1 MSRNRTGTVPVG
13 LAGILLLLRLAFAD
27 RISGATDSPGGTE
40 IDSSFTGLQLADDE
54 KVVEG
59 ERLARLHCVSCHLFP
74 EPELL
79 DKKTW
84 VSQTLRR
91 MKIRLGLSPAE
102 FERQREYK
110 LLKATGA
117 FPETPIMSLEEFNTI
132 AAYYAAKAPTNA
144 LPQEPHPEIQVG
156 LKHFQRERAKYR
168 RAPPTT
174 TLVQI
179 SRSGRY
185 IYMGDDY
192 AKSLDILGADGRFL
206 GSVKVDNIPVALA
219 ETEKGIYLTCIGN
232 FFPSEDPKG
241 ELIFLERAEKG
252 FKPGKVILRDLP
264 RPTYTEFADLNEDG
278 KTDFVLSMFGNVL
291 GGLSWFENKGEGQYQ
306 EHVVIAKAGAIRT
319 VVQDFNGDK
328 HLDIAV
334 LITQELE
341 CFYILLNDGHGDF
354 SGNVIFQRPP
364 LYGHTYFEMADFNRD
379 GLPDILVTNG
389 DNGEY
394 PSPLKKYHGIRIY
407 LNKGNWK
414 FEEAFFYPLNG
425 AFKAVA
431 RDFDEDGDLDIAAIS
446 YFPDY
451 ADNPKESFV
460 YLENLGGL
468 HFAASTFGDCISGRW
483 LIMDVGDLDGDGDW
497 DIVLGSYIRGPTD
510 VPAFLSETWEKYGP
524 SVKILTNTT
533 R

>member
-1 MSRNRTGTVPVG
+1 
-13 LAGILLLLRLAFAD
+13 
-27 RISGATDSPGGTE
+27 
-40 IDSSFTGLQLADDE
+40 
-54 KVVEG
+54 
-59 ERLARLHCVSCHLFP
+59 
-74 EPELL
+74 
-79 DKKTW
+79 
-84 VSQTLRR
+84 
-91 MKIRLGLSPAE
+91 
-102 FERQREYK
+102 
-110 LLKATGA
+110 
-117 FPETPIMSLEEFNTI
+117 
-132 AAYYAAKAPTNA
+132 
-144 LPQEPHPEIQVG
+144 
-156 LKHFQRERAKYR
+156 
-168 RAPPTT
+168 
-174 TLVQI
+174 
-179 SRSGRY
+179 
-185 IYMGDDY
+185 
-192 AKSLDILGADGRFL
+192 
-206 GSVKVDNIPVALA
+206 
-219 ETEKGIYLTCIGN
+219 
-232 FFPSEDPKG
+232 
-241 ELIFLERAEKG
+241 
-252 FKPGKVILRDLP
+252 
-264 RPTYTEFADLNEDG
+264 
-278 KTDFVLSMFGNVL
+278 
-291 GGLSWFENKGEGQYQ
+291 
-306 EHVVIAKAGAIRT
+306 AKAGAIRT

>member
-1 MSRNRTGTVPVG
+1 MVNRTNR
-13 LAGILLLLRLAFAD
+13 AGGSGRHSPPAAFGFLRTAFRPRTHRANGKKP
-27 RISGATDSPGGTE
+27 R
-40 IDSSFTGLQLADDE
+40 FTSLQFINDE
-54 KVVEG
+54 KRLLG
-59 ERLARLHCVSCHLFP
+59 ERLAAFIVFP
-74 EPELL
+74 VISFPGELL
-79 DKKTW
+79 DQKTW
-84 VSQTLRR
+84 VSKPSPDENPVESPSDSSGSRNTNCSKPRE
-91 MKIRLGLSPAE
+91 LS
-102 FERQREYK
+102 
-110 LLKATGA
+110 
-117 FPETPIMSLEEFNTI
+117 ETPSYHWKIQR
-132 AAYYAAKAPTNA
+132 AAYYAAKARQCRPSRIRIK
-144 LPQEPHPEIQVG
+144 LVCY
-156 LKHFQRERAKYR
+156 FQRERNAT
-168 RAPPTT
+168 APLT

-185 IYMGDDY
+185 HIWEMIMQVSGYP
-192 AKSLDILGADGRFL
+192 GRRREIPWL
-206 GSVKVDNIPVALA
+206 SRWTIPVALA
-219 ETEKGIYLTCIGN
+219 ERKDIPDLHRTFSIRLRAAH
-232 FFPSEDPKG
+232 
-241 ELIFLERAEKG
+241 FLNDRR
-252 FKPGKVILRDLP
+252 FQGKVILKDLP

-291 GGLSWFENKGEGQYQ
+291 GGLSWFENKGDDQYQ

-328 HLDIAV
+328 HLDIAF
-334 LITQELE
+334 LLTQELE
-341 CFYILLNDGHGDF
+341 CFYILLNDGHGEF

-407 LNKGNWK
+407 LNKGNWR

-483 LIMDVGDLDGDGDW
+483 LIMECGDLDGDGDW
-497 DIVLGSYIRGPTD
+497 DIVLGSYGDRRM
-510 VPAFLSETWEKYGP
+510 FRLF
-524 SVKILTNTT
+524 
-533 R
+533 